1 MREPAYYIKTPAQI
15 EGIRK
20 AGLIIYEMFEELETW
35 LEPGMK
41 TIEIEKFCRSFIKSK
56 GAEPAFMKVP
66 GYHHAT
72 CISINEE
79 VVHGI
84 PSAKKKIKEGD
95 IVSIDAG
102 TILNGY
108 YGDTCRTF
116 AIGKISAK
124 ARKLMDVTKEALE
137 IGISKAVIGN
147 RLGDIGYA
155 IQSYVENNGFS
166 VVRDFVGHGVG
177 LKLHEPPQVLHYG
190 KPGTGIKLVEGMVL
204 AIEPMVNEG
213 TWRVRVLKDGW
224 TAVTLDGKLS
234 AQYEHSVAITKNGP
248 LVTTR
253 P

>member
-15 EGIRK
+15 EGIKK
-20 AGLIIYEMFEELETW
+20 AGMIIYEMFEELETW

-41 TIEIEKFCRSFIKSK
+41 TIEIEKFCRNFIEKR
-56 GAEPAFMKVP
+56 GAIPAFMKVP
-66 GYHHAT
+66 GYKHAT

-116 AIGKISAK
+116 AIGKISQK
-124 ARKLMDVTKEALE
+124 ARKLMEVTKEALE

-147 RLGDIGYA
+147 RIGDIGHA
-155 IQSYVENNGFS
+155 IQSYVESNGFS

-177 LKLHEPPQVLHYG
+177 LKLHEPPQVFHYG
-190 KPGTGIKLVEGMVL
+190 RPNTGIKLVEGMVL

-213 TWRVRVLKDGW
+213 TWKVKVLKDGW